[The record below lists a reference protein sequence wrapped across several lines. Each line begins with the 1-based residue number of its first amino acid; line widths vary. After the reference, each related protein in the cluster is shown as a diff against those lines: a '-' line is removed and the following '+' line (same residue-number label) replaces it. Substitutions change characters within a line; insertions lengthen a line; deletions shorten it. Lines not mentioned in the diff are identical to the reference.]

1 MMKIIIIK
9 FYKVK
14 FWFICNKDLIERII
28 ELVSQLRTLYSIYE
42 EPLLETM
49 YKLMSLLQ

>member
-14 FWFICNKDLIERII
+14 FWFICNKDFIERII
-28 ELVSQLRTLYSIYE
+28 EFLSHLRTLWSIYG
-42 EPLLETM
+42 ETLIESM